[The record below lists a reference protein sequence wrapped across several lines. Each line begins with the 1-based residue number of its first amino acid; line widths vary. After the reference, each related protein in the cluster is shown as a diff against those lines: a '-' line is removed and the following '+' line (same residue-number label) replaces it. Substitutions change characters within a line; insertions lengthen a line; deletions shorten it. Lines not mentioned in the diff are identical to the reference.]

1 MIAGT
6 RVAQGFRVV
15 MGAILHLLNTVMPP
29 SKSSGGMNRLVYWLA
44 AEQAR
49 QGHKVYVGSPEGEST
64 GFFEHIRLSGNRM
77 LDDLKERMPA
87 DVTDVELHEMP
98 WDIAAWVYDNY
109 PRSFSV
115 IHSGLTPEY
124 EPAGGWSGSKA
135 VFVSRSHME
144 NARGAKFAYNGVPVD
159 EYEFNEIKDDYLLF
173 LGKVKRSK
181 KGVRTAM
188 RVAKRCRRRLIVA
201 GGVRRGSPTTWFPW
215 HPLIKPIGYVDGQR
229 KRDVLSKASALLVP
243 VQWEEPFGL
252 TVVEAML
259 SGTPVIAFRRGAMP
273 ELIVDGVTGF
283 LCDTEDE
290 MVEAVGRL
298 SEIAPQACRRHVIE
312 KFSATAMYKRHQ
324 ALLDLAGT
332 GTIW

>member
-1 MIAGT
+1 
-6 RVAQGFRVV
+6 
-15 MGAILHLLNTVMPP
+15 MGAILHLLNMVMPP

-44 AEQAR
+44 EEQAR

-64 GFFEHIRLSGNRM
+64 EFFEHIRLSTNHT
-77 LDDLKERMPA
+77 LDDLKAKMPA

-98 WDIAAWVYDNY
+98 WDIAAWIYDNY

-115 IHSGLTPEY
+115 IHSGLKPDSA
-124 EPAGGWSGSKA
+124 PAAGWSGAKA
-135 VFVSRSHME
+135 VFVSKSHME
-144 NARGAKFAYNGVPVD
+144 NAGGAQFAYNGVPVD
-159 EYEFNEIKDDYLLF
+159 EYAFSEAKDDYLLF
-173 LGKVKRSK
+173 LAKVKRSK
-181 KGVRTAM
+181 KGVQTAI
-188 RVAKRCRRRLIVA
+188 RAARRCNRKLIVA

-229 KRDVLSKASALLVP
+229 KSNVLSKASALLVP
-243 VQWEEPFGL
+243 IRWEEPFGL
-252 TVVEAML
+252 TVIEAML

-298 SEIAPQACRRHVIE
+298 SEIAPQACRHHVIE
-312 KFSATAMYKRHQ
+312 KFSATAMYNRHQ
-324 ALLDLAGT
+324 VLLDQAGGGAT
-332 GTIW
+332 W